1 MGQIG
6 RGAGA
11 AVGARDD
18 LEQGAVGI
26 LEIDA
31 AAMGAANEGLARFR
45 SLADLYGFASK
56 RRSSRMDWS
65 DRGIVLSARKHGET
79 SLIVQLLTEQH
90 GRHAG
95 LVRGGASS
103 RARGLYQPGNLLAA
117 HWRARLAEHL
127 GNYVCELITGSAAR
141 LLDNGGKLAALSSA
155 CALAEAALP
164 EREPH
169 GDIFAGFS
177 ALIAALAAAPVAGGW
192 AQHYVRFELGLL
204 GSLGFG
210 LDLGRCAATGA
221 NDNLAYVSPK
231 TGRAVSLSAGEAWR
245 DKLLPLP
252 PFLLADVAP
261 EPGEVAQ
268 GLALTGYF
276 LERHVFEPQGK
287 GLPAARVRLAERF
300 R

>member
-1 MGQIG
+1 M
-6 RGAGA
+6 RVGA
-11 AVGARDD
+11 AK
-18 LEQGAVGI
+18 
-26 LEIDA
+26 
-31 AAMGAANEGLARFR
+31 EGLARFR
-45 SLADLYGFASK
+45 PPTDFYSFASK

-127 GNYVCELITGSAAR
+127 GSYVCELITGSAAR

-169 GDIFAGFS
+169 ADVFESFATLVDVLS
-177 ALIAALAAAPVAGGW
+177 AGGGAW
-192 AQHYVRFELGLL
+192 GADYVRFEVRLL
-204 GSLGFG
+204 ASLGFG
-210 LDLGRCAATGA
+210 LDLASCAATGT
-221 NDNLAYVSPK
+221 NDDLAYVSPK
-231 TGRAVSLSAGEAWR
+231 SGRAVSLSAGEAWR
-245 DKLLPLP
+245 DRLLPLP

-261 EPGEVAQ
+261 ASGEIAQ

-287 GLPAARVRLAERF
+287 RLPAARLRLAERF

>member
-1 MGQIG
+1 
-6 RGAGA
+6 
-11 AVGARDD
+11 
-18 LEQGAVGI
+18 
-26 LEIDA
+26 
-31 AAMGAANEGLARFR
+31 
-45 SLADLYGFASK
+45 
-56 RRSSRMDWS
+56 MDWS
-65 DRGIVLSARKHGET
+65 DRGIVLSARRHGET

-103 RARGLYQPGNLLAA
+103 RARGLYQPGNLLAV

-127 GNYVCELITGSAAR
+127 GNYVCEMITSSAAT
-141 LLDNGGKLAALSSA
+141 LLDNGGKLAGLSAA

-169 GDIFAGFS
+169 DDIFASFA
-177 ALIAALAAAPVAGGW
+177 ALIAALEAAGDW
-192 AQHYVRFELGLL
+192 AEHYVRFELGLL

-210 LDLGRCAATGA
+210 LDLGSCAATGA
-221 NDNLAYVSPK
+221 NDDLAYVSPK

-252 PFLLADVAP
+252 PFLLAEVAP
-261 EPGEVAQ
+261 APGEIAQ
-268 GLALTGYF
+268 GLTLTGYF

-287 GLPAARVRLAERF
+287 GLPAARVRLAQRF